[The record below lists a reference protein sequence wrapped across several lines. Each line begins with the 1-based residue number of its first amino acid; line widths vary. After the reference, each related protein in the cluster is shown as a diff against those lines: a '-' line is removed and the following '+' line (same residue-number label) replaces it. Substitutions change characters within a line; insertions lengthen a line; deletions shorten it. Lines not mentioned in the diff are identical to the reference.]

1 MGERAVQWG
10 IIAAVLAG
18 GAYLVISSADNWA
31 DWVVFGVIV
40 ITAFGFAVAVAP
52 NLYARRK
59 RTIAR
64 TSERTDTGIGGR
76 SE

>member
-1 MGERAVQWG
+1 MGERVVQWG
-10 IIAAVLAG
+10 ILVAVIAG
-18 GAYLVISSADNWA
+18 GAYLVISNADSWG

-40 ITAFGFAVAVAP
+40 ITTIGFAIAVAP
-52 NLYARRK
+52 NIYARRK
-59 RTIAR
+59 RTITR